1 MTDVNLFNWAL
12 SVQGRDASSS
22 PAKEQTL
29 HCGLFSPGMERRN
42 TKPINLSKEDSREM
56 ITGSLSMQTPYFI
69 VLFWGL
75 CVCVCGL
82 SYFSVARYGSSP
94 SSHIVK
100 ICISHLC

>member
-29 HCGLFSPGMERRN
+29 HCGLFSPGMEKRN
-42 TKPINLSKEDSREM
+42 TKPINLSKEDSIEM

-69 VLFWGL
+69 VLFWDL
-75 CVCVCGL
+75 CVCVCVDCPIFL
-82 SYFSVARYGSSP
+82 
-94 SSHIVK
+94 
-100 ICISHLC
+100 